1 MCIRDRPITTVTA
14 FVAEAVEGS
23 VEVSFTFDASSLAG
37 HQLVV
42 FEALYQGED
51 VEAQPVAVHQNWN
64 DEGQTVEIIVPPAAP
79 ETGDAAP
86 ILICVAILL
95 AACRCV

>member
-1 MCIRDRPITTVTA
+1 M
-14 FVAEAVEGS
+14 
-23 VEVSFTFDASSLAG
+23 EVSVTCDASSLAG
-37 HQLVV
+37 YQLVV

-51 VEAQPVAVHQNWN
+51 VEAQPVAVHQDWN
-64 DEGQTVEIIVPPAAP
+64 DEGQTVEIIVLPAAP

-95 AACRCV
+95 AACGCMAVLLACKEHRKGSSSEQ